1 MKKSFV
7 FAAVCAVVTGCS
19 ALAQPVM
26 KFEEK
31 SHNFGIFD
39 EAIETVSYNFEFTNT
54 GNEPLV
60 IKNVRT
66 TCGCTASE
74 YTQTPVAN

>member
-7 FAAVCAVVTGCS
+7 IVSVCTALAWGAAS
-19 ALAQPVM
+19 AQPVM
-26 KFEEK
+26 EFKER

-66 TCGCTASE
+66 TCGCTA
-74 YTQTPVAN
+74 